1 MMSWYSHWV
10 GAWPW
15 VGMITTMA
23 VFWALVVFGAVLVV
37 RHLAGGQSATS
48 TPTPPTTAERLLAER
63 LARGEIDNA
72 EYTSR
77 LVVLRGQVRP

>member
-10 GAWPW
+10 GGWPW

-23 VFWALVVFGAVLVV
+23 LFWALLVFGVVLMV
-37 RHLAGGQSATS
+37 RHLAGSQSATS
-48 TPTPPTTAERLLAER
+48 TPPPPTTAERLLAER